1 MGEIAA
7 LLTAVCWAVTSLF
20 TTSAGRRVGSAA
32 VNRMRLVFAVGLLFL
47 AHFLFLGRLLPTNA
61 TLDRWFWLGASGV
74 AGLVLGDSFLFQS
87 YVMIGPRL
95 GTLIM
100 AIVPVFS
107 AIIAWLFLGETLN
120 LLEISGISLAISGI
134 VMVVLERGNGGGNGK
149 DKRHYFLGVLSG
161 LVASIGQAT
170 GLVLSKKG
178 LEGGYP
184 VLSGVLIRMIVALVV
199 LWLVA
204 FALRQGGVTFRR
216 VLGDRL
222 ALRSIFF
229 GSISGPFIGVWLSLV
244 AVQAAFVGI
253 ASTLMALTPVIMLP
267 IVYWV
272 YKESVSRWAILGT
285 VVALSGVTLIFLVG

>member
-1 MGEIAA
+1 MGEVAA

-20 TTSAGRRVGSAA
+20 TTSAGRRVGSVA
-32 VNRMRLVFAVGLLFL
+32 VNRVRLVFAVFLLLL
-47 AHFLFLGRLLPTNA
+47 AHLILLGRPLP
-61 TLDRWFWLGASGV
+61 LDAGFGRWFWMGASGV

-100 AIVPVFS
+100 AVVPVFS

-120 LLEISGISLAISGI
+120 LLEISGILLAVGGI
-134 VMVVLERGNGGGNGK
+134 MMVVLERGNGGSDGK
-149 DKRHYFLGVLSG
+149 DKRHYLLGVLAG
-161 LVASIGQAT
+161 FGGAIGQAS

-184 VLSGVLIRMIVALVV
+184 TLSGVLMRMIVAMVV
-199 LWLVA
+199 LWAIA
-204 FALRQGGVTFRR
+204 FALKQGRITLRR
-216 VLGDRL
+216 VWGDRP
-222 ALRSIFF
+222 ALRSIFY
-229 GSISGPFIGVWLSLV
+229 GSITGPFIGVWLSLV

-272 YKESVSRWAILGT
+272 YKESVSRWAIVGT
-285 VVALSGVTLIFLVG
+285 VVALSGVALIFFVG

>member
-1 MGEIAA
+1 MGEVAA

-20 TTSAGRRVGSAA
+20 TTSAGRKVGSVA
-32 VNRMRLVFAVGLLFL
+32 VNRIRLIFAVILLLL
-47 AHFLFLGRLLPTNA
+47 AHLILLGKPWPTDA
-61 TLDRWFWLGASGV
+61 SLGRWFWMGASGV

-107 AIIAWLFLGETLN
+107 AIIAWLFLGEKLT
-120 LLEISGISLAISGI
+120 LLEISGILLAVGGI
-134 VMVVLERGNGGGNGK
+134 MMVVLERGNGGSDGK
-149 DKRHYFLGVLSG
+149 DKRHYLLGVLAG
-161 LVASIGQAT
+161 IGGAVGQAA

-184 VLSGVLIRMIVALVV
+184 TLSGVLMRMVVAMVV
-199 LWLVA
+199 LWAIA

-216 VLGDRL
+216 VWVDRS
-222 ALRSIFF
+222 ALRTIFY
-229 GSISGPFIGVWLSLV
+229 GSITGPFIGVWLSLV

-267 IVYWV
+267 VVYWV
-272 YKESVSRWAILGT
+272 YKESVSRWAVFGT
-285 VVALSGVTLIFLVG
+285 AVALTGVGIIFLVG